1 MRNNLCI
8 ATPTNGLPFI
18 PFSRICSQLARTKRL
33 CHIADKPGTQIQH
46 CIPHVGRFANAKLT
60 QRPKTPTGQEL
71 RLLIR
76 KMFAVC
82 SRQEN
87 QQWINTFARW
97 NRKYYAF
104 LAERSDNI
112 TDGKERW
119 WYTHRRL
126 RAVRSY
132 LTNALP
138 YLFIYVQHPELPRTT
153 NHLDI
158 LRVVSMHKSES

>member
-104 LAERSDNI
+104 LAERSDNNI
-112 TDGKERW
+112 TDGKKDGGIPIGGFALSVLILQTLYRICLFMSS
-119 WYTHRRL
+119 TRNCRVQL
-126 RAVRSY
+126 II
-132 LTNALP
+132 LT
-138 YLFIYVQHPELPRTT
+138 
-153 NHLDI
+153 
-158 LRVVSMHKSES
+158 S